1 MDTFLNSSKLKSTLN
16 ANNKQQLLASS
27 KAVDQELAKHSRII
41 DMTRVNKT
49 KIIRN
54 EVIILL
60 LLIIFKS
67 FSLSSCVCVFS
78 SVYNMLFILIMTN
91 LVFPIFKHFIIC
103 MLN

>member
-67 FSLSSCVCVFS
+67 FSLSSCVCVCLAQFTTC
-78 SVYNMLFILIMTN
+78 YLF
-91 LVFPIFKHFIIC
+91 
-103 MLN
+103 